1 MPVLLVRHAKAGDR
15 SRWDG
20 PDAQRPLSR
29 KGELQADGLVMLLG
43 NEPITSILSS
53 PYVRCTQT
61 VEPLARKLGLTV
73 ETHKALAEGAS
84 VTSGIKL
91 LRAICGTTTVLCSHG
106 DVVPTLLDTL
116 TATDGLPLPED
127 FEYAKGSTWIL
138 RDDGNG
144 RYVSAEYL
152 PPPPP

>member
-15 SRWDG
+15 SSWDG
-20 PDAQRPLSR
+20 PDPLRPLSR
-29 KGELQADGLVMLLG
+29 KGQLQADALVVLLG

-53 PYVRCTQT
+53 RYVRCTQT
-61 VEPLARKLGLTV
+61 VEPLARKLSLPV

-84 VTSGIKL
+84 VSAGVKL
-91 LRAICGTTTVLCSHG
+91 LWAVAGTTTVLCSHG
-106 DVVPTLLDTL
+106 DIVPTMLDTL
-116 TATDGLPLPED
+116 AHTDGLPLPED
-127 FEYAKGSTWIL
+127 FEYAKGSTWVL
-138 RDDGNG
+138 RDDGKG